1 MNILI
6 TGSSG
11 FLGRELCDL
20 LKNKNVNLNHLNR
33 KKSHFKDTITIN
45 LNNINNLKKLKNLL
59 KSINPD
65 VIINLAA
72 IVDFRKKIKD
82 IKVINSILP
91 YRLGKYCYK
100 YNKYLIHISSV
111 SVHGTKN
118 LYSNRT
124 KYHPRNNYS
133 KSKLQG
139 DKHIIKSKCKYS
151 ILRFGGIY
159 GNEGPDH
166 LIINNFMNKKK
177 QTKKIFSGNLHSRR
191 NYIYVKDAAKI
202 ICNCLTRKNM
212 GILYFGGEKNS
223 FKEMIKEINKYL
235 DDSNDIKIKNSKSKQ
250 YDQIIKNSFKYKK
263 STFKSS
269 LKEIMC
275 K

>member
-11 FLGRELCDL
+11 FLGQELCDL
-20 LKNKNVNLNHLNR
+20 LKNKNFNLSYLNR
-33 KKSHFKDTITIN
+33 KKSHFKDSITIN
-45 LNNINNLKKLKNLL
+45 LNNINNLKQLSNLL
-59 KSINPD
+59 YSINPD

-72 IVDFRKKIKD
+72 IVDFRKKLKD
-82 IKVINSILP
+82 IKAINSILP
-91 YRLGKYCYK
+91 DKLSKYCYN

-118 LYSNRT
+118 LYSTRT
-124 KYHPRNNYS
+124 KYHPNNNYS

-139 DKHIIKSKCKYS
+139 DKYVIKSKCKYS

-166 LIINNFMNKKK
+166 LIINNFINKKK
-177 QTKKIFSGNLHSRR
+177 QIKKIFKGNINSRR

-202 ICNCLTRKNM
+202 
-212 GILYFGGEKNS
+212 
-223 FKEMIKEINKYL
+223 
-235 DDSNDIKIKNSKSKQ
+235 
-250 YDQIIKNSFKYKK
+250 
-263 STFKSS
+263 
-269 LKEIMC
+269 
-275 K
+275 